1 MSEEETKV
9 SVLAEEAE
17 EAVSSEEEK
26 EHKEDAVADSA
37 PAQSKKEAEEQEE
50 EGEPIHRQDH
60 VAFVSSIKA
69 SPYYAQVSN
78 VLHWN
83 DPVKSALL
91 FGIGNFFFFLIT
103 YGEYSVITL
112 LSYLALALIVVCG
125 VYANGVMLIA
135 HFKKQKVENPFQA
148 KLKTPYVATKLS
160 LEPHADS
167 IIGLINDTIEL
178 SRSVLYFTDTFFS
191 LKIAFFIWILSVL
204 GKVFTGTTLL
214 YASFLTSFVWP
225 RIYQEKRVQ
234 IDHAYNLAFSK
245 VTLYTNLVVDKLPFP
260 KKKTA

>member
-1 MSEEETKV
+1 MSEEDTKEV
-9 SVLAEEAE
+9 EV
-17 EAVSSEEEK
+17 VSSEEE
-26 EHKEDAVADSA
+26 EHKEDTVAESA
-37 PAQSKKEAEEQEE
+37 PSQSKREAEEQE
-50 EGEPIHRQDH
+50 EGEPIHRQLRDH
-60 VAFVSSIKA
+60 VPFVSSIKA

-125 VYANGVMLIA
+125 VYANGVMVIA

-148 KLKTPYVATKLS
+148 KLKSPYVATKLS

-167 IIGLINDTIEL
+167 IIGLLNDAIEL

-204 GKVFTGTTLL
+204 GKLFTGTTLL
-214 YASFLTSFVWP
+214 YASFLTSFIWP

-245 VTLYTNLVVDKLPFP
+245 VTFYTNLVVSKLPFP
-260 KKKTA
+260 KQKAA